1 MDKFQKENWEK
12 IARHLEKVGATDNDY
27 YIRAKAITEGKKDP
41 IQLLAPLTE
50 LEPPEYGLGT
60 VTMKFAVDIE
70 ATA

>member
-12 IARHLEKVGATDNDY
+12 IAGHLEKVSATDNDY

-50 LEPPEYGLGT
+50 LEPPE
-60 VTMKFAVDIE
+60 
-70 ATA
+70 